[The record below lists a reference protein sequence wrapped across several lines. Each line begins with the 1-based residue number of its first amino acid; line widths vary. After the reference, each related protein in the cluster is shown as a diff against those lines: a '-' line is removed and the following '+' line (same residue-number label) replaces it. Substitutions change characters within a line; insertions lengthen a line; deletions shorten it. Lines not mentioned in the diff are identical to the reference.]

1 MNLKN
6 LNEVIVFIKW
16 GNKAKM
22 KESKKE
28 RTRSQEDII
37 HKLAKFKKG
46 VEEKIHS
53 EMKIAQKEHKEW
65 T

>member
-1 MNLKN
+1 
-6 LNEVIVFIKW
+6 
-16 GNKAKM
+16 M

-46 VEEKIHS
+46 VKEKIHS
-53 EMKIAQKEHKEW
+53 EMKTAQKEHKE
-65 T
+65 